1 MGGGKNA
8 GLAGPVPT
16 VEQGLRGPASNN
28 GVLGVHSDDPCHAP
42 ATGTRLNDFGNSLS
56 GITGAGSP
64 AHAEMHYAKPQLL
77 TDTFQLPKRGG
88 KKKQKPAPR
97 ANNTKKRTPPKDP
110 VPKKAPL
117 TPEARR
123 ERRRIRHK
131 EKLERVRL
139 SGQCRHCSEPAI
151 PSQTRCETCAEKH
164 RVSRRLNDAK
174 RDEKTKELRKCTRAT
189 AEGEATATSAP
200 TKCRHCKEP
209 SRSDPV

>member
-1 MGGGKNA
+1 MSKSAPEKRGYPFERLGKSGGLYVN
-8 GLAGPVPT
+8 
-16 VEQGLRGPASNN
+16 
-28 GVLGVHSDDPCHAP
+28 
-42 ATGTRLNDFGNSLS
+42 
-56 GITGAGSP
+56 P
-64 AHAEMHYAKPQLL
+64 AHAGIHYAKPQLL

-123 ERRRIRHK
+123 ERQRIRHK
-131 EKLERVRL
+131 EKLERARL
-139 SGQCRHCSEPAI
+139 SGQCRHCGEPAI

-174 RDEKTKELRKCTRAT
+174 RNEKTKELRKSMRAS
-189 AEGEATATSAP
+189 AEAEDTATSGP

-209 SRSDPV
+209 PRPGQTRCERCAKRHNEYRRRSEAKKKAAARPVLSQACNLA